1 MSPGR
6 AANFKPV
13 PLRAPTHTSLELDD
27 YFTGP
32 RDIRHHSKWPYF
44 LRLHGSILPKLILP
58 LIFVGGWATA
68 ITCISKYA
76 YELKVNSVLLTVLG
90 FVVGLALSFRSSTA
104 YERYADGTK
113 CWANLNLASRNLARY
128 IWIHLS
134 ERHSESAEAGK
145 VDLLAKLTAINLI
158 NAFAVSLKH
167 RVRFEPS
174 TTYPD
179 LQPLIGQL
187 TTMASLTDQ
196 DLLIPPKNSNVFKST
211 GEYLGVSFAESNPRK
226 IIKKSK
232 QNLGNIPL
240 EVLTYL
246 QSYIEMT
253 IANGTLTNGITH
265 SNIMTQIQML
275 SDVLANSER
284 VLNHPLPVA
293 YSISIAQITWV
304 YVMLLPFQL
313 YTALEWITIPGTM
326 FAAYII
332 FGIAAIGHEIE
343 NPFGHDVNDLP
354 LDTYCRELA
363 ADLDVLTSLPKATSA
378 DFVQRSENKVLF
390 PLSLSPYEDWA
401 DRSVQEIRDA
411 LRAKAVSADVKIER
425 MIRVQETNQAVKEEV
440 KLEEQDQVAEQDF
453 AKQESRKASHE
464 SRKVSQEIGSGSVES
479 IAAGSSEEE
488 GEKGRPKNLDV

>member
-13 PLRAPTHTSLELDD
+13 PLRAPTHESLNLDD

-44 LRLHGSILPKLILP
+44 LRVHGSILPKLILP

-68 ITCISKYA
+68 ITVISKYVHG
-76 YELKVNSVLLTVLG
+76 LGINSVLLTVMG

-104 YERYADGTK
+104 YERYAEGTK
-113 CWANLNLASRNLARY
+113 YWANLLLASRNLARI
-128 IWIHLS
+128 IWVHMA
-134 ERHSESAEAGK
+134 ERHSESPELGK
-145 VDLLAKLTAINLI
+145 QDLLAKLTALNLI

-167 RVRFEPS
+167 RLRFEPS

-179 LQPLIGQL
+179 LQPLIAQL
-187 TTMASLTDQ
+187 TTMASLADQ
-196 DLLIPPKNSNVFKST
+196 TSLLPSSKKNPVKHA

-226 IIKKSK
+226 LVKKSK

-240 EVLTYL
+240 EILTYL
-246 QSYIEMT
+246 QSYVDVT
-253 IANGTLTNGITH
+253 ILNGTLTNGITH
-265 SNIMTQIQML
+265 SNIMSNMQML
-275 SDVLANSER
+275 ADTLTGTER

-313 YTALEWITIPGTM
+313 YDTLKWITIPGTM

-332 FGIAAIGHEIE
+332 FGIAAIGQEIE

-354 LDTYCRELA
+354 LDTYCRDLA
-363 ADLDVLTSLPKATSA
+363 ADIDVLTSLPKANA
-378 DFVQRSENKVLF
+378 EDFVERSENKVLY
-390 PLSLSPYEDWA
+390 PLSLSSYEMWA

-425 MIRVQETNQAVKEEV
+425 VLRVKETNEALQQEQTQVKADAVE
-440 KLEEQDQVAEQDF
+440 EQDF
-453 AKQESRKASHE
+453 ARKQSGTESSAAS
-464 SRKVSQEIGSGSVES
+464 SGAVEDKK
-479 IAAGSSEEE
+479 E
-488 GEKGRPKNLDV
+488 GEVDVETERREQKMDV